1 MQITNNYEDYAE
13 RFEDLVLRYS
23 RPPEAPN
30 ESRTAGFDAALSE
43 TEATYS
49 HSAEIRGQGASSSEV
64 LREYARIR
72 ETGRRDAVLADPAH
86 RYSRIAEVLRHPDAA
101 FAGTEDIYSRAK
113 STAGRD
119 TLIAGMAQKLAYT
132 ADGRYDEVLAEAAQ
146 RNARAKEISGVDA
159 VITDAAK
166 MYSMTMD
173 VSARYDAVLA
183 MHRDSGQYLG

>member
-1 MQITNNYEDYAE
+1 M
-13 RFEDLVLRYS
+13 
-23 RPPEAPN
+23 
-30 ESRTAGFDAALSE
+30 
-43 TEATYS
+43 
-49 HSAEIRGQGASSSEV
+49 
-64 LREYARIR
+64 
-72 ETGRRDAVLADPAH
+72 
-86 RYSRIAEVLRHPDAA
+86 LRHPDAA

-132 ADGRYDEVLAEAAQ
+132 ADGRYDAVLAEAAQ